1 MKYGR
6 MRGNKREVTIG
17 TAHTDT
23 VNSLIE
29 SNKQTNK
36 MAGRGNDMNT
46 DIDDSDF
53 IVIQKGGGEVGKRS
67 VEVAGSP
74 DPPNADASAP
84 SPEAGEGAEDGRG
97 GWAMITRRKSKA
109 ASAAGASPQLAKT
122 ARVFASS
129 SELERKRKAEQSIAD
144 QIAAL
149 REMVLQLIKGQ
160 EEQKKQAE
168 EQKVLYE
175 Q

>member
-23 VNSLIE
+23 VNSLNETNKQI
-29 SNKQTNK
+29 NKQTI
-36 MAGRGNDMNT
+36 AGSRKNDMNT
-46 DIDDSDF
+46 DIDDSDC
-53 IVIQKGGGEVGKRS
+53 IVVQKGGGEVGKRS
-67 VEVAGSP
+67 VEVMGSP

-84 SPEAGEGAEDGRG
+84 SPEAGERAEDGRG

-109 ASAAGASPQLAKT
+109 ASAASTSLQLAKT

-129 SELERKRKAEQSIAD
+129 SELERKRKAEQSIAN

-149 REMVLQLIKGQ
+149 REMVL
-160 EEQKKQAE
+160 
-168 EQKVLYE
+168 
-175 Q
+175 